1 MCALFKNTPTFFFL
15 IITPLKTS
23 YNERILKVEFLAGVY
38 DFVIFIFNKRQWGS
52 DVMHKTTVY

>member
-15 IITPLKTS
+15 RITLLKPS

-38 DFVIFIFNKRQWGS
+38 DFVIFIFNKRQRGS